1 VSTISA
7 KPEPLELELELE
19 FVELADPP
27 RLPDEFELPPL
38 LAAPDELA
46 PPEPLEPELL
56 DEDPAPPVTGSPGL
70 RLSSE
75 TMVPALGA
83 TSRVSAR
90 VVWAFR
96 KLASDPSTA
105 A

>member
-1 VSTISA
+1 MWPVSTISA
-7 KPEPLELELELE
+7 KPEPLELELE

-27 RLPDEFELPPL
+27 RLPDELDPPL

-46 PPEPLEPELL
+46 LPEALEPELL

-75 TMVPALGA
+75 TMVPALGD

-90 VVWAFR
+90 VVWALR
-96 KLASDPSTA
+96 KLASAPSTA